1 MGSVKLFLVEDH
13 LLMRQAFARALSVT
27 EKYEVVGHAA
37 DTQDL
42 LTNPSQFG
50 ADVIILDTIMS
61 RNGCLEALQQLRKSG
76 VGTPVLIVSS
86 DESQFNVKAALNAG
100 ARGFVP
106 KKSDL
111 SEMEFAIDAVA
122 KGGTYVSPSVTS
134 KCINESE
141 ASESGACSSQAL
153 SPREHEIFV
162 LLAQG
167 KKNRDIG
174 AQLSIST
181 RTVDTHR
188 SNILKKLGLHSNA
201 ELVRLAISEGF
212 VAI

>member
-1 MGSVKLFLVEDH
+1 MSSVKLFLVEDH

-27 EKYEVVGHAA
+27 DKFEVVGHAA
-37 DTQDL
+37 DTHDL
-42 LTNPSQFG
+42 IANPSQIE

-61 RNGCLEALQQLRKSG
+61 RPSCLETLQQLKKCG
-76 VGTPVLIVSS
+76 VSIPVLILSS
-86 DESQFNVKAALNAG
+86 DESQFNVKAVLSAG
-100 ARGFVP
+100 ARGFIP

-122 KGGTYVSPSVTS
+122 KGATYVSPSVTS
-134 KCINESE
+134 ECINDSE
-141 ASESGACSSQAL
+141 AAAGDVWSSQSL

-174 AQLSIST
+174 ARLSIST

-188 SNILKKLGLHSNA
+188 SNILKKLGLRSNA
-201 ELVRLAISEGF
+201 ELVRLAISEGL
-212 VAI
+212 VSI

>member
-27 EKYEVVGHAA
+27 DKYEVIGHAA

-42 LTNPSQFG
+42 LANPSQFG
-50 ADVIILDTIMS
+50 ADVIILDMIMS
-61 RNGCLEALQQLRKSG
+61 RHSCLETLQQLKKNG
-76 VGTPVLIVSS
+76 VSAPVLILSS
-86 DESQFNVKAALNAG
+86 DESQFNVKAALSAG
-100 ARGFVP
+100 ARGFIP

-111 SEMEFAIDAVA
+111 TEMEFAIDAVA
-122 KGGTYVSPSVTS
+122 NGGTYVSPSVTS
-134 KCINESE
+134 KCINDND
-141 ASESGACSSQAL
+141 ASGEACSSQTL

-174 AQLSIST
+174 SQLSIST

-212 VAI
+212 VSI